1 MRTAILSV
9 SRTDTDMAQCTTAHD
24 GPPCIIRFFLSPPF
38 ACLIRAPSPKFRAGV
53 VGCENAVDSIRPYV
67 LCAIEAFGAQRCMF
81 ASNFPV
87 DKPFSSY
94 DAVFNAFKA
103 ITKDF
108 SARGQRA
115 LFHDNSERVYRL

>member
-1 MRTAILSV
+1 MDETALVASDAHCHSVRKPHRYRYGAVHHCPRRTAMHYPFFVDRKVAREHAALDAE
-9 SRTDTDMAQCTTAHD
+9 RLDRAQHV
-24 GPPCIIRFFLSPPF
+24 
-38 ACLIRAPSPKFRAGV
+38 RA
-53 VGCENAVDSIRPYV
+53 NAVDSV
-67 LCAIEAFGAQRCMF
+67 F
-81 ASNFPV
+81 APN

-115 LFHDNSERVYRL
+115 LFHDNAERVYRL